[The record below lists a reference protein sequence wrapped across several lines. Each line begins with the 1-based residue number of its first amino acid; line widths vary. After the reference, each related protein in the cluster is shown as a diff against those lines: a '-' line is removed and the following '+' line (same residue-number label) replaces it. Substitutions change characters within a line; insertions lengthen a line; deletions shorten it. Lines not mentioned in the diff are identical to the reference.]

1 LPFLF
6 KEAHMEYNEKQVQIM
21 ETAEILFAEKGFN
34 GTSVRD
40 IAEKAHV
47 NLAMISYYFGSKD
60 KLLESLFNYRGEH
73 LKLKLENI
81 IEDKKLNSLEKIN
94 TLIDHYV
101 DKVMSQQCFSRIMV
115 REQVLNHTGITAE
128 LIFQTKKRNQE
139 LITRLIHQ
147 GQKKGEFKKNIDIPL
162 MMVTMIGTGNN
173 MVATQHYYRQVND
186 LQSMSEE
193 EFQKH
198 IKKKLSQHLKKI
210 FKAILTNEE

>member
-1 LPFLF
+1 
-6 KEAHMEYNEKQVQIM
+6 MEYNEKQVQIM